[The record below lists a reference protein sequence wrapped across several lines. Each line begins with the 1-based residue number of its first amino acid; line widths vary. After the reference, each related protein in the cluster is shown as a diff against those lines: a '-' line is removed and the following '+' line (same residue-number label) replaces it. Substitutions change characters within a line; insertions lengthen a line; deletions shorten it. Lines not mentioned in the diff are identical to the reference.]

1 MAEKEYIEREAFIEI
16 LKKTK
21 KDCEHYADKV
31 VCDFAI
37 RMVNLMPPADVQ
49 EVVRCSNCIHIC
61 LHSSGYYYCSVTG
74 KEYKGYELGYNFCS
88 YGERICGAKMDK
100 E

>member
-1 MAEKEYIEREAFIEI
+1 MAEKEYIEREAVAEMLENAQMITDGEYCGYCTEDVCLDNI
-16 LKKTK
+16 PT
-21 KDCEHYADKV
+21 DDV
-31 VCDFAI
+31 V
-37 RMVNLMPPADVQ
+37 

-74 KEYKGYELGYNFCS
+74 KEYKGYELGYHFCS
-88 YGERICGAKMDK
+88 YGKSIDK